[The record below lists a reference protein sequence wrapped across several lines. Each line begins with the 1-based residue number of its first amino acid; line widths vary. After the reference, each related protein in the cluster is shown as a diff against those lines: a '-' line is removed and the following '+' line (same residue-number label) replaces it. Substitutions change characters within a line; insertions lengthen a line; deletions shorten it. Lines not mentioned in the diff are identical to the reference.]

1 MGDRA
6 LSLLGLMR
14 RANALQVGE
23 TNTGA
28 AVKEGKAKLVLLA
41 HDASDNAVHRA
52 EGFTYGR
59 NAALVTLPY
68 GKAELSSALGLPGC
82 SMAAVT
88 DIGFAN
94 AFMELMKQADAERY
108 AEAAEEIKKRFDKAK
123 KRKAEASTHD
133 TKKRLGKRRTNA

>member
-6 LSLLGLMR
+6 LGILGLMR
-14 RANALQVGE
+14 RANAIQVGE
-23 TNTGA
+23 TNTGD
-28 AVKEGKAKLVLLA
+28 AVKAGKAKLLLLA
-41 HDASDNAVHRA
+41 QDASDNAVHRA

-59 NAALVTLPY
+59 NVTLVTLPY
-68 GKAELSSALGLPGC
+68 DKAELSSALGLPGC

-94 AFMELMKQADAERY
+94 AFMELMVQADAEKY

-133 TKKRLGKRRTNA
+133 MKKRIGKRRTNA

>member
-6 LSLLGLMR
+6 LGILGLMR
-14 RANALQVGE
+14 RANAIQVGE
-23 TNTGA
+23 TNTGD
-28 AVKEGKAKLVLLA
+28 AVKAGKAKLLLLA
-41 HDASDNAVHRA
+41 RDASDNAVHRA
-52 EGFTYGR
+52 EGFAFGR
-59 NAALVTLPY
+59 NVTLVTLPY
-68 GKAELSSALGLPGC
+68 DKAELSSALGLPGC

-94 AFMELMKQADAERY
+94 AFMELMAQTDAEKY

-133 TKKRLGKRRTNA
+133 MKKRIGKRRTNA

>member
-1 MGDRA
+1 M
-6 LSLLGLMR
+6 
-14 RANALQVGE
+14 
-23 TNTGA
+23 
-28 AVKEGKAKLVLLA
+28 
-41 HDASDNAVHRA
+41 
-52 EGFTYGR
+52 
-59 NAALVTLPY
+59 VTLPY
-68 GKAELSSALGLPGC
+68 DKTELSSALGLPGC

-133 TKKRLGKRRTNA
+133 MKKRLGKRRTNA

>member
-6 LSLLGLMR
+6 LGLLGLMR

-23 TNTGA
+23 TNTGDA
-28 AVKEGKAKLVLLA
+28 AKAGKAKLILLA
-41 HDASDNAVHRA
+41 LDASDNAVHRA

-59 NAALVTLPY
+59 NVTLVTLPY
-68 GKAELSSALGLPGC
+68 DKAELSSALGLPGC

-94 AFMELMKQADAERY
+94 AFMELMTQADAEKY
-108 AEAAEEIKKRFDKAK
+108 AEAAEEIKKRFDKAD

-133 TKKRLGKRRTNA
+133 MKKRIGKRRTNA

>member
-6 LSLLGLMR
+6 LGILGLMR
-14 RANALQVGE
+14 RANAIQVGE
-23 TNTGA
+23 TNTGD
-28 AVKEGKAKLVLLA
+28 AVKAGKAKLLLLA
-41 HDASDNAVHRA
+41 QDASDNAVHRA
-52 EGFTYGR
+52 EGFAFGR
-59 NAALVTLPY
+59 NVTLVTLPY
-68 GKAELSSALGLPGC
+68 DKAELSSALGLPGC

-94 AFMELMKQADAERY
+94 AFMELMVQADAEKY

-133 TKKRLGKRRTNA
+133 MKKRIGKRRTNA

>member
-6 LSLLGLMR
+6 LGILGLMR
-14 RANALQVGE
+14 RANAIQVGE
-23 TNTGA
+23 TNTGD
-28 AVKEGKAKLVLLA
+28 AVKAGKAKLLLLA
-41 HDASDNAVHRA
+41 RDASDNAVHRA
-52 EGFTYGR
+52 EGFAFGR
-59 NAALVTLPY
+59 NVTLVTLPY
-68 GKAELSSALGLPGC
+68 DKAELSSALGLPGC

-94 AFMELMKQADAERY
+94 AFMELMAQTDAEKY

-133 TKKRLGKRRTNA
+133 TKKRIGKRRTNA

>member
-6 LSLLGLMR
+6 LGILGLMR
-14 RANALQVGE
+14 RANAIQVGE
-23 TNTGA
+23 TNTGD
-28 AVKEGKAKLVLLA
+28 AVKAGKAKLLLLA
-41 HDASDNAVHRA
+41 RDASDNAVHRA
-52 EGFTYGR
+52 EGFAFGR
-59 NAALVTLPY
+59 NVTLVTLPY
-68 GKAELSSALGLPGC
+68 DKAELSSALGLPGC

-94 AFMELMKQADAERY
+94 AFMELMAQADAEKY

-133 TKKRLGKRRTNA
+133 MKKRIGKRRTNA